1 MYHFLVGRYYLYNN
15 TYLYE
20 AANTLTYIVPLW
32 STNMNKK
39 IFSFLFPKK
48 EYSLG
53 FLPSFF
59 TSFIFPFNIFCQEK
73 VPCLSHTFFLQKRL
87 LFLSSLRQIDNSN
100 KLNFGTCSCEFCSI
114 YRFVCWKLLRK
125 FELRKLKC

>member
-1 MYHFLVGRYYLYNN
+1 MFHFLVGKYYIIIPISMEL
-15 TYLYE
+15 LI
-20 AANTLTYIVPLW
+20 LWHTYIPLW

-125 FELRKLKC
+125 FELRKLKW